1 MNKNR
6 PYSRVERVGNQVLD
20 ILSGILTRYIDLSHL
35 GFITFTN
42 VDIAPDLRSAKVYYS
57 VLNRKKSDQDIN
69 IAINQKRKA
78 FKKYMGPELQ
88 IKSIPDLHFYHD
100 KSLIYEDELN
110 KILHDIDIPKK
121 DDDIKYS

>member
-1 MNKNR
+1 LNKNR
-6 PYSRVERVGNQVLD
+6 PYSRVERVGNQILD
-20 ILSGILTRYIDLSHL
+20 ILSGILTKYIDLSHL

-57 VLNRKKSDQDIN
+57 VLNRKKTDQDIY

-100 KSLIYEDELN
+100 KSLIYEDQLN

>member
-1 MNKNR
+1 LNKNR

-20 ILSGILTRYIDLSHL
+20 ILSGILTKYIDLSHL

-100 KSLIYEDELN
+100 KSLIYEDQLN

-121 DDDIKYS
+121 DNDTKYS

>member
-20 ILSGILTRYIDLSHL
+20 ILSGILTKYIDLSHL

-57 VLNRKKSDQDIN
+57 VLNRKKSDQDIY

-100 KSLIYEDELN
+100 KSLIYEDQLN

>member
-6 PYSRVERVGNQVLD
+6 PYSRVERVGNQILD
-20 ILSGILTRYIDLSHL
+20 ILSGILTKYIDLSHL

-57 VLNRKKSDQDIN
+57 VLNRKKTDQDIY

-100 KSLIYEDELN
+100 KSLIYEDQLN

>member
-6 PYSRVERVGNQVLD
+6 PYSRVERVGNQILD
-20 ILSGILTRYIDLSHL
+20 ILSGILTKYIDLSHL

-57 VLNRKKSDQDIN
+57 VLNRKKTDQDIY

-100 KSLIYEDELN
+100 KSLIYEDQLN

-121 DDDIKYS
+121 DNDTKYS

>member
-1 MNKNR
+1 M
-6 PYSRVERVGNQVLD
+6 ERVGNQILD
-20 ILSGILTRYIDLSHL
+20 ILSGILTKYIDLSHL

-57 VLNRKKSDQDIN
+57 VLNRKKTDQDIY

-100 KSLIYEDELN
+100 KSLIYEDQLN